1 LQAVTQAIADGRGAL
16 VITSALAGLYLD
28 PLRRIL
34 DARAAYDRARDLERT
49 HDPRQARFA
58 CKDEQKFLNLI
69 DQAARGIGN
78 CLGLNGRVYLEAIA
92 ELTARGNSETPEA
105 LRRQHSQ
112 DFMLLNLYQQ
122 ALLFKWDLPA
132 DFLQRA
138 VGSQLELLNEEAA
151 KGELQPSGANELPS
165 SSGGPSKR
173 RSAQPHNSPFRNDGG
188 SENANGEIKR

>member
-1 LQAVTQAIADGRGAL
+1 MQLLRLIPKLTKSSVLCVRIGASLGFGSLKTTTEAPHANQTEEPHGVNGPVISIRSVPSDKLLQAVTQAIADGRGAL

-49 HDPRQARFA
+49 DDPRQARFA

-112 DFMLLNLYQQ
+112 DL
-122 ALLFKWDLPA
+122 
-132 DFLQRA
+132 R
-138 VGSQLELLNEEAA
+138 
-151 KGELQPSGANELPS
+151 
-165 SSGGPSKR
+165 
-173 RSAQPHNSPFRNDGG
+173 
-188 SENANGEIKR
+188 